1 MVSLSA
7 VDARVS
13 GAGAGQLSSA
23 PLSHAGVYRLAKVEG
38 LKPAGVSG
46 MLFLREDRSCV
57 LRLVLPGDEEKKVI
71 RLMRGIWWPVPVGV
85 KTLTS
90 DGCVGVW
97 PAKRNSV
104 VVRLPMRAPGDEGST
119 LITNVK
125 FVRVR

>member
-1 MVSLSA
+1 MRSASSLILEARSRSRPDSLLHPSTTPESIAWRKSTAARRPGSQECSSCARIGA
-7 VDARVS
+7 VCCVWCS
-13 GAGAGQLSSA
+13 GRRGEEGDPALR
-23 PLSHAGVYRLAKVEG
+23 GV
-38 LKPAGVSG
+38 
-46 MLFLREDRSCV
+46 
-57 LRLVLPGDEEKKVI
+57 
-71 RLMRGIWWPVPVGV
+71 WWPVPVGV

-104 VVRLPMRAPGDEGST
+104 VVRLPMKAPGDEGST

>member
-1 MVSLSA
+1 MASALA
-7 VDARVS
+7 VDARVE
-13 GAGAGQLSSA
+13 GAGAGRLSA
-23 PLSHAGVYRLAKVEG
+23 PPLNHAGVYRLAKVEG
-38 LKPAGVSG
+38 RKAAGVSG
-46 MLFLREDRSCV
+46 MLFLREDHSCV

-104 VVRLPMRAPGDEGST
+104 VVRLPMKAPGEEGIT

-125 FVRVR
+125 FVRVK